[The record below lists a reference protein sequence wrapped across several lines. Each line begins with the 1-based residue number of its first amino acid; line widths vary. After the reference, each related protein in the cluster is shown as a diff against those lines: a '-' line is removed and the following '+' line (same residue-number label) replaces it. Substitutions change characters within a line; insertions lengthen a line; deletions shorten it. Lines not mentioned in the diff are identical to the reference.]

1 LKDLERA
8 NFEENVPLET
18 ESKPTEYQAVIDSL
32 KSKFKE
38 GNELQDSKGSEKIRI
53 TASANFLTPEQ
64 EKVIIQSVERAI
76 AHMGRNGKEIFLGI
90 LHKRYGLVRQDM
102 VDAPG
107 RFMGVLRVYL
117 GSTASVLERCALDEI
132 EARLKV
138 SATSLEE
145 AVAILRG
152 QASEAVIADASALP
166 ERRRTKKGDLILFE
180 YHSPGHGNPDG

>member
-1 LKDLERA
+1 MKDLERI
-8 NFEENVPLET
+8 NHEENVSIET

-38 GNELQDSKGSEKIRI
+38 RSELDDSRGSNQIRV
-53 TASANFLTPEQ
+53 TASTNFLTPEH
-64 EKVIIQSVERAI
+64 EKVIIQSVEKAI
-76 AHMGRNGKEIFLGI
+76 AHMGRNGKDIFLGI
-90 LHKRYGLVRQDM
+90 LHKRYGIVRQDM
-102 VDAPG
+102 VDAPS

-117 GSTASVLERCALDEI
+117 GSTASVIERCALDEI

-138 SATSLEE
+138 SAASLEE

-152 QASEAVIADASALP
+152 QASEAKSADASALP

-180 YHSPGHGNPDG
+180 YHSQGHGNPDG

>member
-1 LKDLERA
+1 LKDLERIDY
-8 NFEENVPLET
+8 EQTVTKEN

-38 GNELQDSKGSEKIRI
+38 RAELDVSNGSNQVRI
-53 TASANFLTPEQ
+53 TATANFLTPDQ

-152 QASEAVIADASALP
+152 QASEAEKAEASALP

-180 YHSPGHGNPDG
+180 YHSPGHGNPEG

>member
-1 LKDLERA
+1 MEDPERS
-8 NFEENVPLET
+8 NFEERAPLEP
-18 ESKPTEYQAVIDSL
+18 ESKPTEYLAVIDAL

-38 GNELQDSKGSEKIRI
+38 RGELDESQAIKQMQI
-53 TASANFLTPEQ
+53 TTATNFLTPEQ

-76 AHMGRNGKEIFLGI
+76 ANMGRNGKEIFLGI
-90 LHKRYGLVRQDM
+90 LHKRYGIVRQDI
-102 VDAPG
+102 VDSPG
-107 RFMGVLRVYL
+107 RFMGAMRIYL
-117 GSTASVLERCALDEI
+117 GTTGSVLERCALDEI

-152 QASEAVIADASALP
+152 QASEAVNGSDNARP

-180 YHSPGHGNPDG
+180 YQSNSHGNPGP